1 MVLGFYN
8 CNIRNISYVLL
19 VIMKTYYI
27 AFITCVAYTVSV
39 RDSYINI
46 DNQ

>member
-1 MVLGFYN
+1 MVLGFYK
-8 CNIRNISYVLL
+8 CNIQNFSYVLL

-39 RDSYINI
+39 RDNYINI
-46 DNQ
+46 DIQ